1 MPEVSLF
8 GEVGR
13 SLRNA
18 ASAMQSRPIPFAS
31 RWNQSAGLYGSGRSD
46 RSTQLATMGSTGT
59 LFAIIQLLST
69 GAQAYG
75 GWRMYRTDQD
85 GRVRYARTDKGS
97 DQRVEVLK
105 HQAMQLWKRP
115 NPFMT
120 GEHFR
125 EIGWQHMELVGEW
138 YWIVNRGPGGKGIP
152 LEIWPVRPDR
162 MEPVADREKFLA
174 GWIYTGPNGEAV
186 PLTCDE
192 VIQIKYPDPS
202 DIYRGM
208 SAVQSLLA
216 DIDAAKYTAQY
227 TRNFFLNSAA
237 PGGIVTFA
245 KRLSDT
251 EFTEFTDRWR
261 EQHQGVSR
269 AHRVGVLEQGATW
282 QPNVYT
288 LKDMQFVELRRVNSD
303 EMRRAYRI
311 HQSMLGDSTDVNRAN
326 AQTAEEVHIV
336 WHEIRRLQRMKTIL
350 NSMYLPMFAG
360 TADMRE
366 FDYEDPNPTS
376 ANDANDEMTAKT
388 NAIKILIDC
397 GYDPEEVLEAV
408 GWPAM
413 KFIGAPQ
420 QPVAGGFGGG
430 APTPTPAVT
439 PKPGGAKSD
448 PIHPI
453 DDLDLYLN
461 VASWVR
467 DAINYERD
475 KELVG

>member
-1 MPEVSLF
+1 
-8 GEVGR
+8 
-13 SLRNA
+13 
-18 ASAMQSRPIPFAS
+18 
-31 RWNQSAGLYGSGRSD
+31 
-46 RSTQLATMGSTGT
+46 MGSTGT

-97 DQRVEVLK
+97 DQRVEVIR

-138 YWIVNRGPGGKGIP
+138 YWVVNRGPSGKGIP

-227 TRNFFLNSAA
+227 TRNFFLNSAV
-237 PGGIVTFA
+237 PGGVVTFN

-251 EFTEFTDRWR
+251 EFQEFTDRWR

-269 AHRVGVLEQGATW
+269 SHRVGVLEMGATW

-288 LKDMQFVELRRVNSD
+288 LRDMQFVELRRVNSD

-336 WHEIRRLQRMKTIL
+336 WHEVRRLQRMKTIL
-350 NSMYLPMFAG
+350 NSMYLPMFEG
-360 TADMRE
+360 TAEMRE

-413 KFIGAPQ
+413 KFIGAPTL
-420 QPVAGGFGGG
+420 PAGAGFGGG
-430 APTPTPAVT
+430 APAPTVT
-439 PKPGGAKSD
+439 PKPGKAKSD
-448 PIHPI
+448 PIKPV
-453 DDLDLYLN
+453 DDLDLYSN
-461 VASWVR
+461 VASWIR
-467 DAINYERD
+467 DSVNYNRD

>member
-1 MPEVSLF
+1 
-8 GEVGR
+8 
-13 SLRNA
+13 
-18 ASAMQSRPIPFAS
+18 
-31 RWNQSAGLYGSGRSD
+31 
-46 RSTQLATMGSTGT
+46 MGSTGT

-97 DQRVEVLK
+97 DQRVEVLR
-105 HQAMQLWKRP
+105 HQAMTLWKRP

-138 YWIVNRGPGGKGIP
+138 YWVVNRGPSGKGIP

-227 TRNFFLNSAA
+227 TRNFFLNSAV
-237 PGGIVTFA
+237 PGGVVTFN

-251 EFTEFTDRWR
+251 EFQEFTDRWR

-269 AHRVGVLEQGATW
+269 SHRVGVLEMGATW

-288 LKDMQFVELRRVNSD
+288 LRDMQFVELRRVNSD

-336 WHEIRRLQRMKTIL
+336 WHEVRRLQRMKTIL
-350 NSMYLPMFAG
+350 NSMYLPMFEG
-360 TADMRE
+360 TAEMRE

-388 NAIKILIDC
+388 NAIKILIDA

-413 KFIGAPQ
+413 KFIGAPT
-420 QPVAGGFGGG
+420 PPAGAGFGGG
-430 APTPTPAVT
+430 APTPPEPAVT
-439 PKPGGAKSD
+439 PKPGKAKSD
-448 PIHPI
+448 PIKPV
-453 DDLDLYLN
+453 DDLDLYSN
-461 VASWVR
+461 VASWIR
-467 DAINYERD
+467 DSVNYERD